1 MEIWMMWIAFGIICM
16 IIEIFTPGFYFMS
29 IGTGAILT
37 GLVSLLPFISVP
49 FQILLFAV
57 ITFLV
62 FISLKKLSRK
72 LISETAPETNI
83 FALKGKIAIV
93 TKQIPADGR
102 GYVKIEGEEWSAKE
116 INGNK
121 IEKGTKVIIHS
132 IEGNKVLVSAKEGEK

>member
-1 MEIWMMWIAFGIICM
+1 MMWIAFGIICM

-37 GLVSLLPFISVP
+37 GLISLLPFISVP

-72 LISETAPETNI
+72 LISETAQETNI
-83 FALKGKIAIV
+83 FALKDKIGVV

-132 IEGNKVLVSAKEGEK
+132 IEGNKVLVSTKEGEK